1 LGLIDRVIRGLTF
14 GSLTNISKKEFAKPV
29 ESHAPHIA
37 GGNNP
42 VSVDIVPLN
51 GYGMTCYFLDWG

>member
-1 LGLIDRVIRGLTF
+1 LGLIDRVIRGFTF
-14 GSLTNISKKEFAKPV
+14 WSLTNISKKEFTQPV
-29 ESHAPHIA
+29 ESHASHIA

-51 GYGMTCYFLDWG
+51 GYGTTFYFLDWG